1 MSSNTAHSESV
12 AGHGGEI
19 WNDSVRGDQ
28 QAQTFLGTACF
39 LALGA
44 LSGENFGKF
53 CAFLAELLEKGRN
66 RALGKSCT
74 EALFPIDD
82 VSLAS
87 DKKERGKAVMGVGG
101 NAEWILWTLRGFGA
115 RGWAWRVGVWSW
127 KKRKLSEKSS
137 LRDAGKDGEGL
148 ELLSMSECQGK
159 QQKAWRVTTEP
170 AAIMRSWV

>member
-1 MSSNTAHSESV
+1 MSSNTAHNESV

-87 DKKERGKAVMGVGG
+87 DKKERGKAAMGVGG

-115 RGWAWRVGVWSW
+115 RGWAWRVGSGAG
-127 KKRKLSEKSS
+127 RKENC
-137 LRDAGKDGEGL
+137 LR
-148 ELLSMSECQGK
+148 
-159 QQKAWRVTTEP
+159 KA
-170 AAIMRSWV
+170 A